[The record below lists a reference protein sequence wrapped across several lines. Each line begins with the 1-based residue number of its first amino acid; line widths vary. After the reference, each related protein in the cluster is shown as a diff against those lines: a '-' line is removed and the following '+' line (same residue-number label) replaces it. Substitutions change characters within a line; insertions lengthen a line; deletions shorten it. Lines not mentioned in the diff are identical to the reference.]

1 MKKVIALLVFVV
13 GLTVSANAQ
22 VTKAQVEESLKEMN
36 ATMDDVVQLYIGNV
50 IKFYTDG
57 SNRRADETYE
67 KTVSIGSTNSFSL
80 TENGLKVTFSKNGV
94 ISSLKIFP
102 FSMITTL
109 SISKNEK
116 GVYIYIYLIQ

>member
-1 MKKVIALLVFVV
+1 MKKVIALLVFIV

-80 TENGLKVTFSKNGV
+80 TENGLKVTFSINGV